1 MNIMPK
7 VFVIVL
13 NFNLKKDIL
22 DCLASIT
29 KLSTAT
35 YNLSTIVVDNAS
47 ADGSQQAIAEQF
59 PRVMLIENKQ
69 NLGFS
74 GGNNVGIKYA
84 LEQGADFVLILNPDT
99 VVDENLVDEL
109 IDAARRY
116 PRVGIFGP
124 KIYFYIPDIQIW
136 YAGGRLDWD
145 NILASHMGV
154 DQIDKGQFNKEQETG
169 FISGAAMFVR
179 CEVFGKVGL
188 FDERYFLYYEDSDLC
203 VRAQKAGFDLIY
215 APKAFLWH
223 KNAAATGLGSPLQD
237 YYITRNRLL
246 FAQKFARPRAHFALF
261 RESLKFLF
269 GKNSTKRK
277 AVLDYYLGKFGKGNF

>member
-1 MNIMPK
+1 MSK

-22 DCLASIT
+22 DCLSSLN
-29 KLSTAT
+29 KLSVVSCQ
-35 YNLSTIVVDNAS
+35 LSVVVVDNAS
-47 ADGSQQAIAEQF
+47 ADGSPQAIKEQF
-59 PRVMLIENKQ
+59 PKVALIENKQ

-109 IDAARRY
+109 QAATRRHHK
-116 PRVGIFGP
+116 VGIFGP

-136 YAGGRLDWD
+136 YAGGQLDWD
-145 NILASHMGV
+145 NILASHVGV
-154 DQIDKGQFNKEQETG
+154 DQIDKGQFSKEQATD
-169 FISGAAMFVR
+169 FVSGAAMFVR
-179 CEVFGKVGL
+179 REVFDKVGL

-203 VRAQKAGFDLIY
+203 IRAQQAGFDLIFT
-215 APKAFLWH
+215 PRAFLWH

-246 FAQKFARPRAHFALF
+246 FAQKFARFRARFALF

-269 GKNSTKRK
+269 GTNSTKRR
-277 AVLDYYLGKFGKGNF
+277 AVVDYYLGRFGKGI